1 MTMLLCSCSSRHK
14 DKVEPPIVA
23 VDSPSEDDLL
33 PIPRGASSSS
43 RPYASGDGLL
53 TAPLPVG
60 DSWECLEQLSRP
72 PKPPVTVIKCRQR
85 DSEGRF
91 FFLLAKDYK
100 VAPERR
106 LGVDTIIDEVLPD
119 TYNELFE
126 SYSVSSRTV
135 IDHQGAEGRELYIDA
150 VHRSLGPIRKRERLF
165 VRGDHVLIV
174 SAEGLPPLFETFAA
188 DIDAWI
194 EGVVFLN
201 LALD

>member
-1 MTMLLCSCSSRHK
+1 MLLCSCSSRHAEQ
-14 DKVEPPIVA
+14 VEPPIVA

-33 PIPRGASSSS
+33 PIPRSASSASE
-43 RPYASGDGLL
+43 PYASGDGLL
-53 TAPLPVG
+53 RAPLPAG

-85 DSEGRF
+85 DTQGRF
-91 FFLLAKDYK
+91 FFLLAKDYE

-106 LGVDTIIDEVLPD
+106 LGVDAIIDEVLPA
-119 TYNELFE
+119 TYDELFE
-126 SYSVSSRTV
+126 SFTIRSRAA
-135 IDHQGAEGRELYIDA
+135 IDHQGAEGREIMIDA

-201 LALD
+201 LALE